1 MTVDEHKMYTWLFME
16 KKINIIYNT
25 TQVFTFDFF
34 FIKIFRMFDAFIWM
48 A

>member
-1 MTVDEHKMYTWLFME
+1 MTVH

-25 TQVFTFDFF
+25 TQVFTFEFL
-34 FIKIFRMFDAFIWM
+34 FIKFFRMCDAFISM